1 MIDNKPK
8 ELVAENL
15 IAHHLLENGFKLSK
29 PSFDQEGADLLILD
43 SITEKST
50 SFLKLQSKYRSF
62 ANNSSSSVTIPIKYV
77 TDNFVLFLYAG
88 SDLSDKRLYTFLIED
103 IKKWRNKGE
112 NYHLTISEK
121 SLREYQINVFSQT
134 TIHILNEKLKNT
146 TVKSYTSVII
156 DGIFLEKALNQ
167 TRALYSKIWEAR
179 EFQQP
184 MLGDI
189 IQNILDYNRFPESVG
204 DINCVLFIS
213 DHHHLE
219 NVVHIPDLRKKT
231 IGLPHVKLSIH
242 RSDQIIGFQVTEYL
256 DRIINTEN
264 IILVADDVIYQEP
277 LNKLKNKG
285 VDIIIVKQSTDLGSR
300 LFTQFRWGDISYP
313 IGLSLGLL
321 RHEL

>member
-15 IAHHLLENGFKLSK
+15 IVHHLLENDFKLSK

-43 SITEKST
+43 SIREKTT
-50 SFLKLQSKYRSF
+50 SFLKLQAKYRSF

-88 SDLSDKRLYTFLIED
+88 SDFGDKQLYTFFIED
-103 IKKWRNKGE
+103 IKEWRNKG
-112 NYHLTISEK
+112 NKYYLTLSER
-121 SLREYQINVFSQT
+121 SLKHFQLNIFSRKTINT
-134 TIHILNEKLKNT
+134 LNKKLKIA

-156 DGIFLEKALNQ
+156 DGIFLEKALSQ
-167 TRALYSKIWEAR
+167 TRILYSKIWEGR
-179 EFQQP
+179 EFKQP
-184 MLGDI
+184 MLEDI
-189 IQNILDYNRFPESVG
+189 IRNILDYNRFPESVG

-219 NVVHIPDLRKKT
+219 NLVHIPDLRKKT

-277 LNKLKNKG
+277 LNKLKDKG

-300 LFTQFRWGDISYP
+300 LFTQFRWGNISYP

-321 RHEL
+321 GHEL